1 MKNAEAKLFQQLR
14 QFTSASR
21 LLITGT
27 PLQNNL
33 KELWSLLHFL
43 LPNIFTDWE
52 AFESWFD
59 FSDLEDEKKTEEFI
73 GDQRKHDLVKKIHLI
88 LQPLLLRR
96 VKQDVAAYLPKKREY
111 VLFAPMT
118 KEQTDLYNV
127 FTNKNIDTRTY
138 LENKA
143 VENITSIT
151 ASRKSSR
158 VASRASSV
166 SSTSKTKSSGQKA
179 QKLLSLPVRESP
191 RSKKTEDR
199 PESPARNAFSL
210 LMGKRPV
217 GRPPK
222 NAKPEA
228 EAPSITPVKQAT
240 KRKSPP
246 TAIVPDTK
254 SAKSSRQSTPVSV
267 RGRTRIRQSYQDV
280 GSDEE
285 KLSDDEFEAKL
296 AKEMAAESE
305 ESEEEELSPEEF
317 ERVQTLDAASMSPIF

>member
-14 QFTSASR
+14 QFSSATR

-59 FSDLEDEKKTEEFI
+59 FSDLEDEKGTKEFI
-73 GDQRKHDLVKKIHLI
+73 GDEMKQDLVKKIHLI

-127 FTNKNIDTRTY
+127 FTNKKIDTRTY
-138 LENKA
+138 LEDKVTEKINSA
-143 VENITSIT
+143 V
-151 ASRKSSR
+151 SSR
-158 VASRASSV
+158 LPSRASSRA
-166 SSTSKTKSSGQKA
+166 SSIAKPANGTLKTI
-179 QKLLSLPVRESP
+179 SLPLRESP
-191 RSKKTEDR
+191 RKAKSKSR
-199 PESPARNAFSL
+199 SASPAPNAFSM
-210 LMGKRPV
+210 LMQPKRGR

-222 NAKPEA
+222 NQKSETL
-228 EAPSITPVKQAT
+228 APPVSTPVKAT
-240 KRKSPP
+240 GKRKSPP
-246 TAIVPDTK
+246 TSAMSETK
-254 SAKSSRQSTPVSV
+254 SAKSSRQSTPVST
-267 RGRTRIRQSYQDV
+267 RGRPRKGQTYKDV
-280 GSDEE
+280 DSDEE
-285 KLSDDEFEAKL
+285 KMSDDEFEAKL
-296 AKEMAAESE
+296 AAELVDDEDEDAKST
-305 ESEEEELSPEEF
+305 ESMTPEEL
-317 ERVQTLDAASMSPIF
+317 ERVQTLELASKCLIIS